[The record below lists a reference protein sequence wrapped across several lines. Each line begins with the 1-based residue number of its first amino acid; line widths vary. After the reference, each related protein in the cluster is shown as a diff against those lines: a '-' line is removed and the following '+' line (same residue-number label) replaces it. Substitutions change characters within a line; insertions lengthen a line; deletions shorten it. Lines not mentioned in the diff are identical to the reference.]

1 MSFEGSLAEIQLT
14 DLIQLVG
21 VSRKTGVLHIRNGK
35 ERGEV
40 YLVDGQ
46 VVHAQLGPHVGE
58 EAVYAM
64 VLATEGDFEFEP
76 GDAHPRRTISK
87 SNTTLLMQAA
97 QRVDEWRV
105 VSRKVP
111 STDLVPEYVTQ
122 PDRGDRIFL
131 NTAEWLVLAKIDG
144 RRSVKA
150 IAGMAGL
157 PPFDTA
163 KVLYGLISAGLI
175 RLGNGAGPRKVSH
188 QPNSPPPLPAS
199 PPPLPAAPPRRKA
212 AARAADSR
220 APASRALLRLA
231 RVRDLCNRTLGTS
244 VEIIVNRHCDNAR
257 SEIQRGGG
265 PEAVWEAVDEIAQ
278 AAFLLRG
285 EATAEAL
292 LEQLSTLE

>member
-1 MSFEGSLAEIQLT
+1 MSFEGSLAEIQIT

-21 VSRKTGVLHIRNGK
+21 VSRKTGALHIRNGS

-76 GDAHPRRTISK
+76 GDASPRRTISK
-87 SNTTLLMQAA
+87 GNTRLLMEAA

-144 RRSVKA
+144 RRSVRA
-150 IAGMAGL
+150 VAGL
-157 PPFDTA
+157 AGLTVFDTA
-163 KVLYGLISAGLI
+163 KVLYGLVSAGLI
-175 RLGNGAGPRKVSH
+175 RLKSA
-188 QPNSPPPLPAS
+188 SPPPLPAS
-199 PPPLPAAPPRRKA
+199 PPPPPSPPPLPSPLR
-212 AARAADSR
+212 ARARVADSR

-231 RVRDLCNRTLGTS
+231 RVRDVCNRTLGSS

-278 AAFLLRG
+278 AAYQLRG